1 MKISKNLVLGLLLI
15 LIIGCKENTSNHDSK
30 NLKNTLKINNSKI
43 LSDTKETKNIINKSF
58 IISCG
63 SGCAMNYT
71 AESIQSE
78 APIIKVKFKVEMYL
92 NEKVSDTY
100 YEVYIFKYDTSNN
113 IIKIQPEGKNEN
125 VLENLLPDA
134 QESFKKFSIDL
145 IKDRNLEIKSS
156 ETCFKESKIKLPYI
170 FRDTKILK
178 YNLLDCNSISGIE
191 KYNCNSEKLR
201 YISLPNRED
210 VNVVLVPQ
218 DCGDFD
224 YRYYLLTIKNNRVI
238 DNLYVEGEW
247 YEPEDE
253 ENKETTTFSIDKDY
267 NLIVKTETGNSSAL
281 QNFAIKNDGKIIK
294 R

>member
-1 MKISKNLVLGLLLI
+1 MKISKNLVLGVLLI
-15 LIIGCKENTSNHDSK
+15 LIIACRENTSKQDSR
-30 NLKNTLKINNSKI
+30 NLKNILEVNNSKI
-43 LSDTKETKNIINKSF
+43 PSDTKEIKNTINKSLV
-58 IISCG
+58 ISCG
-63 SGCAMNYT
+63 SGCAMTYT

-78 APIIKVKFKVEMYL
+78 APTIKVKFKVEMYL
-92 NEKVSDTY
+92 DEKISDTY
-100 YEVYIFKYDTSNN
+100 YEVYIFKYDTSNI

-125 VLENLLPDA
+125 ILENLLPDA

-145 IKDRNLEIKSS
+145 IKDKNLEIKPS
-156 ETCFKESKIKLPYI
+156 ETCFKESKIKLPYA
-170 FRDTKILK
+170 FLNTKILK
-178 YNLLDCNSISGIE
+178 YSLLDCNSISGIE
-191 KYNCNSEKLR
+191 RYNCNSEKLR

-224 YRYYLLTIKNNRVI
+224 YRYYLLTIKNNTVI

-267 NLIVKTETGNSSAL
+267 NLIVRTQIGTSSKL
-281 QNFAIKNDGKIIK
+281 QNFIINKDGKIIK